1 MKKIFTLT
9 LVALSVI
16 THAQVSPEQQ
26 SMLDAEWAFI
36 KMAKEKSTHEAFVAQ
51 FTDETVLFDNGPV
64 NAKKL
69 YEGRKPGPG
78 WLDWQPCFSDIAA
91 SNDFGYNTGP
101 WKFHRDQNSDAI
113 AYGYFVS
120 VWKKQADGTW
130 KLAFDGGISTPK
142 PESLPALKVSTIK
155 TKKKKESKGT
165 FNDML
170 LELEKNFIAALSNN
184 RESTYQ
190 QYLSQEARVYRNNLF
205 PAVNGDESMN
215 LIRQDNQ
222 NRYVYNVTAVDV
234 ASSGDLGFA
243 YGSVVITKPDN
254 TQVTVGYARI
264 WKREDGKN
272 WKLILDLVSSN

>member
-120 VWKKQADGTW
+120 VWKKHADGTW

-205 PAVNGDESMN
+205 PAANGDESMN

-234 ASSGDLGFA
+234 ASSGDFGFA